1 MKKTYFIAGTDTDAG
16 KTLVACGLLAKARQQ
31 GLTTAA
37 VKPVAAGCEPTDD
50 GLRNDDALQLMAQ
63 CSLPLYYEQVNPVA
77 FEAPIAPHLAAQ
89 ALGQR
94 LQVDRLAGFCR
105 GVTMQGADLTL
116 IEGAGGWRVPLN
128 QTETLA
134 DLAKALSVPV
144 ILVVGMRL
152 GCINHTLLTIEA
164 IVRDGMQLAGWVANR
179 IDPNMAGFEQNLAT
193 LEQRIQA
200 PLLGVVPHLSAFN
213 NNAERVEAAQTY
225 LCLEVLIS

>member
-1 MKKTYFIAGTDTDAG
+1 
-16 KTLVACGLLAKARQQ
+16 
-31 GLTTAA
+31 
-37 VKPVAAGCEPTDD
+37 
-50 GLRNDDALQLMAQ
+50 
-63 CSLPLYYEQVNPVA
+63 
-77 FEAPIAPHLAAQ
+77 
-89 ALGQR
+89 
-94 LQVDRLAGFCR
+94 
-105 GVTMQGADLTL
+105 
-116 IEGAGGWRVPLN
+116 
-128 QTETLA
+128 LA

-179 IDPNMAGFEQNLAT
+179 IDPNMAVFEQNLAT